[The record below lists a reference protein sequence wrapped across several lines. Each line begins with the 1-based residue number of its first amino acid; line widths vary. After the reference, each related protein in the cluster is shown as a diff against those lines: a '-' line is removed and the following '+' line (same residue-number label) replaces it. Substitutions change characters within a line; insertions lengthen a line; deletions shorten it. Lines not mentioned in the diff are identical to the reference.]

1 VKVIGLAQGHW
12 FKCPKGK
19 WYSTQLITKIWF
31 VWMQLSE
38 KYKEKILCFEK
49 KLIFS
54 RPCYTNFPTKG
65 IPMLFIFVNESYA
78 TCMFVY

>member
-38 KYKEKILCFEK
+38 KYKEKILFRK
-49 KLIFS
+49 KIDF
-54 RPCYTNFPTKG
+54 FPS
-65 IPMLFIFVNESYA
+65 LLY
-78 TCMFVY
+78 